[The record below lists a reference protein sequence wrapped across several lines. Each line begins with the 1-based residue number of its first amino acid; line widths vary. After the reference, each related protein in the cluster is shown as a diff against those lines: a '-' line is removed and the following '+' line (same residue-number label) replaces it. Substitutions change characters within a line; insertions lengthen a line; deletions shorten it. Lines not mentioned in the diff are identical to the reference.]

1 MKNRVETK
9 RFRLGWEDKVK
20 EIFQKE
26 EKEHGEMKI

>member
-9 RFRLGWEDKVK
+9 RFRHGWEDKVK

-26 EKEHGEMKI
+26 EKEHGGMKI